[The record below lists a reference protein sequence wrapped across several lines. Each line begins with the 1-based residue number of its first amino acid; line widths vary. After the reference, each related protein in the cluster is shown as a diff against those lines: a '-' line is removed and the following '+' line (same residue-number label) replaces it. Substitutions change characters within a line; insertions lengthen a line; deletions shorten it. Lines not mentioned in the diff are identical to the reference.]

1 MPADFP
7 DNPTIGDSF
16 NLNGRSWTWNGTTWD
31 AVVTA
36 PAVTF
41 TASDTAPAGPVVGS
55 GWFDTTSGQFFIYY
69 DSGWV
74 EFGTNLTGP
83 TGPQGPAGNDGTDG
97 EPYGNIDGGKAN
109 SNFASTLTIVTG
121 GNAGSF

>member
-1 MPADFP
+1 MPANFP
-7 DNPTIGDSF
+7 DNPTVGDNF
-16 NLNGRSWTWNGTTWD
+16 NLDGRSWTWNGTTWD

-41 TASDTAPAGPVVGS
+41 VASDTAPGSPVVGS

-83 TGPQGPAGNDGTDG
+83 QGIQGPAGNDGQDG

-109 SNFASTLTIVTG
+109 SNYASTITIVTG

>member
-1 MPADFP
+1 MAADFP
-7 DNPTIGDSF
+7 NNPVIGESF
-16 NLNGRSWTWNGTTWD
+16 TVDGRAWTWNGSVWN
-31 AVVTA
+31 AVTTA

-41 TASDTAPAGPVVGS
+41 TASDTAPGSPVVGS

-83 TGPQGPAGNDGTDG
+83 TGPQGPAGTDGIDG

-109 SNFASTLTIVTG
+109 SNFASTITTVTG